1 MNKLVLKPII
11 TVEDKNVFI
20 SEVQEAF
27 QVGFEKE
34 FGHSDEK
41 ILPKKDIEQSF
52 SAKGSEAYFA
62 VVDGKIVGGTVI
74 VIDSETGRNHLDLLY
89 VKTSCQSKGTG
100 QRIWSAVEKLHP
112 ETKVWETHTPYFE
125 KRNIHFYVNRL
136 GFHIVEFFNQQHKDP
151 HQNGESAEGMPEGV
165 GDEFFRFEKIMK

>member
-41 ILPKKDIEQSF
+41 ILPQKDIE
-52 SAKGSEAYFA
+52 
-62 VVDGKIVGGTVI
+62 
-74 VIDSETGRNHLDLLY
+74 
-89 VKTSCQSKGTG
+89 
-100 QRIWSAVEKLHP
+100 
-112 ETKVWETHTPYFE
+112 
-125 KRNIHFYVNRL
+125 
-136 GFHIVEFFNQQHKDP
+136 
-151 HQNGESAEGMPEGV
+151 ES
-165 GDEFFRFEKIMK
+165 